1 MAISWGDVLSVGA
14 GAAER
19 DSEYRDAEFKQ
30 ALESFKEDKAHVRS
44 LANMRYTRDLKKYDE
59 EFAKA
64 ESLKSVYANAANQ
77 NPDTAAKMIAM
88 AENPTLFKTLATLD
102 DGSLSS
108 YINSY
113 KDGFTYNYKKGDDGE
128 FALDDKGKKI
138 LESFTF
144 NRKDYT
150 LNEPKQD
157 DYYLGNKYWT
167 EKRKDIDKTIS
178 SPLGNEILKLLG
190 KEKKE
195 IDATSYINDMES
207 KKITEIKTAI
217 DGGQSYT
224 STNVSGSGTSTG
236 LMSNAEWKRWEK
248 KNEKWVSD
256 YGKLIKDVQWG
267 SLNSKDNFL
276 NFVSQ
281 FDLLGGTTEANFEFK
296 DNDIKIT
303 GLTGAKAN
311 NARAAIAT
319 YKAIYNSAIAS
330 IDPRL
335 LVMQGVTRV
344 DLPTEISRAA
354 INKKVRQL
362 LDQRS
367 FVEKHDDLG
376 WGNEADFIG
385 YISTNIVDLNGNIT
399 IDGKTIKANDLE
411 VNILQQYDAFLKKEG
426 NRLLNTK
433 GNAAEKLDGNKLV
446 NAMNIIQTQM
456 RDGGY
461 YLNEF
466 MATLKLD
473 LKESANVTD
482 SSSTESSSIDSS
494 STESYS
500 TSTTNKIKVVTE
512 NGVQGISKDNKFVSW
527 EQLEKENKIEA
538 LPEFL
543 KIEYEKYKKINTG
556 TNKNKIP
563 FLNKDGQ
570 PKVFM

>member
-14 GAAER
+14 GMAQR
-19 DSEYRDAEFKQ
+19 DSEYRDAAMGHALEEFKENK
-30 ALESFKEDKAHVRS
+30 ALVRD
-44 LANMRYTRDLKKYDE
+44 LAKTRYARDLKKYDE

-64 ESLKSVYANAANQ
+64 EALKSVYANAANQ
-77 NPDTAAKMIAM
+77 NMDTAAKMIAQ

-113 KDGFTYNYKKGDDGE
+113 KDNFTKNYKKGDDGE
-128 FALDDKGKKI
+128 FVLDDKGEKI

-144 NRKDYT
+144 NRKDFT

-157 DYYLGNKYWT
+157 EYFLGNEYWT
-167 EKRKDIDKTIS
+167 KKRKDIDKTVS
-178 SPLGNEILKLLG
+178 SPLGDEILKLLG

-236 LMSNAEWKRWEK
+236 LMTNAEWTRWEK
-248 KNEKWVSD
+248 KNKEWVSD

-267 SLNSKDNFL
+267 SINSKDNFL

-296 DNDIKIT
+296 DNDIVIK

-344 DLPTEISRAA
+344 DLPTTISRAE

-367 FVEKHDDLG
+367 FVEKHDDWG
-376 WGNEADFIG
+376 PGNEADFVG

-399 IDGKTIKANDLE
+399 IDGKTIKANDLK
-411 VNILQQYDAFLKKEG
+411 VNILQQYDAFLKAEG
-426 NRLLNTK
+426 KKLLNTK

-456 RDGGY
+456 RDDGSY
-461 YLNEF
+461 FKKFMSTLN
-466 MATLKLD
+466 LD
-473 LKESANVTD
+473 LKESANVTE
-482 SSSTESSSIDSS
+482 SSSTESSSTD
-494 STESYS
+494 
-500 TSTTNKIKVVTE
+500 TTNKIKVVTE
-512 NGVQGISKDNKFVSW
+512 NGVQGISDGTKFKSW
-527 EQLEKENKIEA
+527 EQLEKENLVEKT
-538 LPEFL
+538 L
-543 KIEYEKYKKINTG
+543 EKYPYLKSDYDKYKEGSSITKTTESG
-556 TNKNKIP
+556 VEYIP
-563 FLNKDGQ
+563 WG
-570 PKVFM
+570 

>member
-19 DSEYRDAEFKQ
+19 DSEHRDANFKMAMEDFRENK
-30 ALESFKEDKAHVRS
+30 ALVKD
-44 LANMRYTRDLKKYDE
+44 LAKTRYARDLKTYDE

-64 ESLKSVYANAANQ
+64 ESLKSVYTNAANQ

-102 DGSLSS
+102 DGSLTS

-128 FALDDKGKKI
+128 FVLDDKGEKI

-144 NRKDYT
+144 NRKDFT
-150 LNEPKQD
+150 LNEPKQNE
-157 DYYLGNKYWT
+157 YFLGNEYWS
-167 EKRKDIDKTIS
+167 EKRKDIDKTVS
-178 SPLGNEILKLLG
+178 SPLADEIRNLLG

-195 IDATSYINDMES
+195 VDATSYINDMEN

-217 DGGQSYT
+217 EGGQTYT

-236 LMSNAEWKRWEK
+236 LMTNAEWRRWEK

-267 SLNSKDNFL
+267 SINSKDNFL

-296 DNDIKIT
+296 DNDIVIK

-335 LVMQGVTRV
+335 LAMQGVTRV
-344 DLPTEISRAA
+344 DLPGIISRAE

-376 WGNEADFIG
+376 WDNEADFIG

-411 VNILQQYDAFLKKEG
+411 VNILQQYDAFLKAEG
-426 NRLLNTK
+426 KKLLATK
-433 GNAAEKLDGNKLV
+433 GNAAEKLDGNQLV

-456 RDGGY
+456 RDDGTY
-461 YLNEF
+461 FNKFMSTLN
-466 MATLKLD
+466 LD
-473 LKESANVTD
+473 LKESANVTE
-482 SSSTESSSIDSS
+482 SSSTESSSTESS
-494 STESYS
+494 STESSS
-500 TSTTNKIKVVTE
+500 TSTTNKIKSVTE
-512 NGVQGISKDNKFVSW
+512 NGVSGISDGTKFKSW
-527 EQLEKENKIEA
+527 EQLEKENLVEKT
-538 LPEFL
+538 L
-543 KIEYEKYKKINTG
+543 EKYPYLKSDYDKYKEGSSITKTTESG
-556 TNKNKIP
+556 VEYIP
-563 FLNKDGQ
+563 WG
-570 PKVFM
+570 

>member
-14 GAAER
+14 GMAQR
-19 DSEYRDAEFKQ
+19 DSEYRDAAMGQ
-30 ALESFKEDKAHVRS
+30 ALEEFKENKALVRD
-44 LANMRYTRDLKKYDE
+44 LAKTRYARDLKKYDE

-113 KDGFTYNYKKGDDGE
+113 KDNFTKNYKKGDDGE
-128 FALDDKGKKI
+128 FVLDDKGEKI

-144 NRKDYT
+144 NRKDFT

-157 DYYLGNKYWT
+157 EYFLGNEYWT
-167 EKRKDIDKTIS
+167 KKRKDIDKTVS
-178 SPLGNEILKLLG
+178 SPLGDEILKLLG

-236 LMSNAEWKRWEK
+236 LMTNAEWTRWEK
-248 KNEKWVSD
+248 KNKEWVSD

-267 SLNSKDNFL
+267 SINSKDNFL

-296 DNDIKIT
+296 DNDIVIK

-344 DLPTEISRAA
+344 DLPTTISRAE

-376 WGNEADFIG
+376 WDNEADFIG

-399 IDGKTIKANDLE
+399 IDGKTIKANDLK
-411 VNILQQYDAFLKKEG
+411 VNILQQYDAFLKAEG
-426 NRLLNTK
+426 KKLLNTK

-456 RDGGY
+456 RDDGSY
-461 YLNEF
+461 FKKFMSTLN
-466 MATLKLD
+466 LD
-473 LKESANVTD
+473 LKESANVTE
-482 SSSTESSSIDSS
+482 SSSTESSSTD
-494 STESYS
+494 
-500 TSTTNKIKVVTE
+500 TTNKIKVVTE
-512 NGVQGISKDNKFVSW
+512 NGVQGISDGTKFKSW
-527 EQLEKENKIEA
+527 EQLEKENLVEKT
-538 LPEFL
+538 L
-543 KIEYEKYKKINTG
+543 EKYPYLKSDYDKYKEGSSITKTTESG
-556 TNKNKIP
+556 VEYIP
-563 FLNKDGQ
+563 WG
-570 PKVFM
+570 

>member
-14 GAAER
+14 GMAQR
-19 DSEYRDAEFKQ
+19 DSEYRDAAMGHALEEFKENK
-30 ALESFKEDKAHVRS
+30 ALVRD
-44 LANMRYTRDLKKYDE
+44 LAKTRYARDLKKYDE

-88 AENPTLFKTLATLD
+88 AENPTLFKTLASLD
-102 DGSLSS
+102 DGSLTS

-113 KDGFTYNYKKGDDGE
+113 KENFTKNYKKGDDGE
-128 FALDDKGKKI
+128 FVLDDKGEKI

-144 NRKDYT
+144 NRKDFT

-157 DYYLGNKYWT
+157 EYFLGNEYWT
-167 EKRKDIDKTIS
+167 KKRKDIDKTVS
-178 SPLGNEILKLLG
+178 SPLGDEILKLLG

-267 SLNSKDNFL
+267 SINSKDNFL

-296 DNDIKIT
+296 DNDIVIK

-344 DLPTEISRAA
+344 DLPTEISRAE

-362 LDQRS
+362 LNQRS
-367 FVEKHDDLG
+367 FVEKHDDWG
-376 WGNEADFIG
+376 PGNEADFVG

-399 IDGKTIKANDLE
+399 IDGKTIKANDLK
-411 VNILQQYDAFLKKEG
+411 VNILQQYDAFLKAEG
-426 NRLLNTK
+426 KKLLNTK

-456 RDGGY
+456 RDDGSY
-461 YLNEF
+461 FKKFMSTLN
-466 MATLKLD
+466 LD
-473 LKESANVTD
+473 LKESANVTE
-482 SSSTESSSIDSS
+482 SSSTESSSTD
-494 STESYS
+494 
-500 TSTTNKIKVVTE
+500 TTNKIKVVTE
-512 NGVQGISKDNKFVSW
+512 NGVQGISDGTKFKSW
-527 EQLEKENKIEA
+527 EQLEKENLVEKT
-538 LPEFL
+538 L
-543 KIEYEKYKKINTG
+543 EKYPYLKSDYDKYKEGSSITKTTESG
-556 TNKNKIP
+556 VEYIP
-563 FLNKDGQ
+563 WG
-570 PKVFM
+570 

>member
-14 GAAER
+14 GMAQR
-19 DSEYRDAEFKQ
+19 DSEYRDAAMGHALEEFKENK
-30 ALESFKEDKAHVRS
+30 ALVRD
-44 LANMRYTRDLKKYDE
+44 LAKTRYARDLKKYDE

-64 ESLKSVYANAANQ
+64 EALKSVYANAANQ
-77 NPDTAAKMIAM
+77 NMDTAAKMIAQ

-113 KDGFTYNYKKGDDGE
+113 KDNFTKNYKKGDDGE
-128 FALDDKGKKI
+128 FVLDDKGEKI

-144 NRKDYT
+144 NRKDFT

-178 SPLGNEILKLLG
+178 SPLGDEILKLLG

-267 SLNSKDNFL
+267 SINSKDNFL

-296 DNDIKIT
+296 DNDIVIK

-344 DLPTEISRAA
+344 DLPTTISRAE

-376 WGNEADFIG
+376 WDNEADFIG

-399 IDGKTIKANDLE
+399 IDGKTIKANDLK
-411 VNILQQYDAFLKKEG
+411 VNILQQYDAFLKAEG
-426 NRLLNTK
+426 KKLLNTK

-456 RDGGY
+456 RDDGSY
-461 YLNEF
+461 FKKFMSTLN
-466 MATLKLD
+466 LD
-473 LKESANVTD
+473 LKESANVTE
-482 SSSTESSSIDSS
+482 SSSTESSSTD
-494 STESYS
+494 
-500 TSTTNKIKVVTE
+500 TTNKIKVVTE
-512 NGVQGISKDNKFVSW
+512 NGVQGISDGTKFKSW
-527 EQLEKENKIEA
+527 EQLEKENLVEKT
-538 LPEFL
+538 L
-543 KIEYEKYKKINTG
+543 EKYPYLKSDYDKYKEGSSITKTTESG
-556 TNKNKIP
+556 VEYIP
-563 FLNKDGQ
+563 WG
-570 PKVFM
+570 

>member
-14 GAAER
+14 GMAQR
-19 DSEYRDAEFKQ
+19 DSEYRDAAMGHALEEFKENK
-30 ALESFKEDKAHVRS
+30 ALVRD
-44 LANMRYTRDLKKYDE
+44 LAKTRYARDLKKYDE

-64 ESLKSVYANAANQ
+64 EALKSVYANAANQ
-77 NPDTAAKMIAM
+77 NMDTAAKMIAQ

-128 FALDDKGKKI
+128 FVLDDKGEKI

-144 NRKDYT
+144 NRKDFT

-157 DYYLGNKYWT
+157 EYFLGNEYWT
-167 EKRKDIDKTIS
+167 KKRKDIDKTVS
-178 SPLGNEILKLLG
+178 SPLGDEILKLLG

-236 LMSNAEWKRWEK
+236 LMTNAEWTRWEK
-248 KNEKWVSD
+248 KNKEWVSD

-267 SLNSKDNFL
+267 SINSKDNFL

-296 DNDIKIT
+296 DNDIVIK

-362 LDQRS
+362 LNQRS
-367 FVEKHDDLG
+367 FVEKHDDWG
-376 WGNEADFIG
+376 PGNEADFVG

-399 IDGKTIKANDLE
+399 IDGKTIKANDLK
-411 VNILQQYDAFLKKEG
+411 VNILQQYDAFLKAEG
-426 NRLLNTK
+426 KKLLNTK

-456 RDGGY
+456 RDDGSY
-461 YLNEF
+461 FKKFMSTLN
-466 MATLKLD
+466 LD
-473 LKESANVTD
+473 LKESANVTE
-482 SSSTESSSIDSS
+482 SSSTESSSTD
-494 STESYS
+494 
-500 TSTTNKIKVVTE
+500 TTNKIKVVTE
-512 NGVQGISKDNKFVSW
+512 NGVQGISDGTKFKSW
-527 EQLEKENKIEA
+527 EQLEKENLVEKT
-538 LPEFL
+538 L
-543 KIEYEKYKKINTG
+543 EKYPYLKSDYDKYKEGSSITKTTESG
-556 TNKNKIP
+556 VEYIP
-563 FLNKDGQ
+563 WG
-570 PKVFM
+570 

>member
-14 GAAER
+14 GMAQR
-19 DSEYRDAEFKQ
+19 DSEYRDAAMGHALEEFKENK
-30 ALESFKEDKAHVRS
+30 ALVRD
-44 LANMRYTRDLKKYDE
+44 LAKTRYARDLKKYDE

-64 ESLKSVYANAANQ
+64 EALKSVYANAANQ
-77 NPDTAAKMIAM
+77 NMDTAAKMIAQ

-128 FALDDKGKKI
+128 FVLDDKGEKI

-144 NRKDYT
+144 NRKDFT

-157 DYYLGNKYWT
+157 EYFLGNEYWT
-167 EKRKDIDKTIS
+167 KKRKDIDKTVS
-178 SPLGNEILKLLG
+178 SPLGDEILKLLG

-236 LMSNAEWKRWEK
+236 LMTNAEWTRWEK
-248 KNEKWVSD
+248 KNKEWVSD

-267 SLNSKDNFL
+267 SINSKDNFL

-296 DNDIKIT
+296 DNDIVIK

-344 DLPTEISRAA
+344 DLPTTISRAE

-399 IDGKTIKANDLE
+399 IDGKTIKANDLK
-411 VNILQQYDAFLKKEG
+411 VNILQQYNAFLKAEG
-426 NRLLNTK
+426 KKLLNTK

-456 RDGGY
+456 RDDGSY
-461 YLNEF
+461 FKKFMSTLN
-466 MATLKLD
+466 LD
-473 LKESANVTD
+473 LKESANVTE
-482 SSSTESSSIDSS
+482 SSSTESSSTD
-494 STESYS
+494 
-500 TSTTNKIKVVTE
+500 TTNKIKVVTE
-512 NGVQGISKDNKFVSW
+512 NGVQGISDGTKFKSW
-527 EQLEKENKIEA
+527 EQLEKENLVEKT
-538 LPEFL
+538 L
-543 KIEYEKYKKINTG
+543 EKYPYLKSDYDKYKEGSSITKTTESG
-556 TNKNKIP
+556 VEYIP
-563 FLNKDGQ
+563 WG
-570 PKVFM
+570 

>member
-14 GAAER
+14 GMAQR
-19 DSEYRDAEFKQ
+19 DSEYRDAAMGHALEEFKENK
-30 ALESFKEDKAHVRS
+30 ALVRD
-44 LANMRYTRDLKKYDE
+44 LAKTRYARDLKKYDE

-64 ESLKSVYANAANQ
+64 EALKSVYANAANQ
-77 NPDTAAKMIAM
+77 NMDTAAKMIAQ

-113 KDGFTYNYKKGDDGE
+113 KDNFTKNYKKGDDGE
-128 FALDDKGKKI
+128 FVLDDKGEKI

-144 NRKDYT
+144 NRKDFT

-157 DYYLGNKYWT
+157 EYFLGNEYWT
-167 EKRKDIDKTIS
+167 KKRKDIDKTVS
-178 SPLGNEILKLLG
+178 SPLGDEILKLLG

-236 LMSNAEWKRWEK
+236 LMTNAEWTRWEK
-248 KNEKWVSD
+248 KNKEWVSD

-267 SLNSKDNFL
+267 SINSKDNFL

-296 DNDIKIT
+296 DNDIVIK

-376 WGNEADFIG
+376 WDNEADFIG

-399 IDGKTIKANDLE
+399 IDGKTIKANDLK
-411 VNILQQYDAFLKKEG
+411 VNILQQYNAFLKAEG
-426 NRLLNTK
+426 KKLLNTK

-456 RDGGY
+456 RDDGSY
-461 YLNEF
+461 FKKFMSTLN
-466 MATLKLD
+466 LD
-473 LKESANVTD
+473 LKESANVTE
-482 SSSTESSSIDSS
+482 SSSTESSSTD
-494 STESYS
+494 
-500 TSTTNKIKVVTE
+500 TTNKIKVVTE
-512 NGVQGISKDNKFVSW
+512 NGVQGISDGTKFKSW
-527 EQLEKENKIEA
+527 EQLEKENLVEKT
-538 LPEFL
+538 L
-543 KIEYEKYKKINTG
+543 EKYPYLKSDYDKYKEGSSITKTTESG
-556 TNKNKIP
+556 VEYIP
-563 FLNKDGQ
+563 WG
-570 PKVFM
+570 

>member
-14 GAAER
+14 GMAQR
-19 DSEYRDAEFKQ
+19 DSEYRDAAMGHALEEFKENK
-30 ALESFKEDKAHVRS
+30 ALVRD
-44 LANMRYTRDLKKYDE
+44 LAKTRYARDLKKYDE

-64 ESLKSVYANAANQ
+64 EALKSVYANAANQ
-77 NPDTAAKMIAM
+77 NMDTAAKMIAQ

-113 KDGFTYNYKKGDDGE
+113 KDNFTKNYKKGDDGE
-128 FALDDKGKKI
+128 FVLDDKGEKI

-144 NRKDYT
+144 NRKDFT

-157 DYYLGNKYWT
+157 EYFLGNEYWT
-167 EKRKDIDKTIS
+167 KKRKDIDKTVS
-178 SPLGNEILKLLG
+178 SPLGDEILKLLG

-236 LMSNAEWKRWEK
+236 LMTNAEWTRWEK
-248 KNEKWVSD
+248 KNKEWVSD

-267 SLNSKDNFL
+267 SINSKDNFL

-296 DNDIKIT
+296 DNDIVIK

-344 DLPTEISRAA
+344 DLPTTISRAE

-399 IDGKTIKANDLE
+399 IDGKTIKANDLK
-411 VNILQQYDAFLKKEG
+411 VNILQQYNAFLKAEG
-426 NRLLNTK
+426 KKLLNTK

-456 RDGGY
+456 RDDGSY
-461 YLNEF
+461 FKKFMSTLN
-466 MATLKLD
+466 LD
-473 LKESANVTD
+473 LKESANVTE
-482 SSSTESSSIDSS
+482 SSSTESSSTD
-494 STESYS
+494 
-500 TSTTNKIKVVTE
+500 TTTKIKVVTE
-512 NGVQGISKDNKFVSW
+512 NGVQGISDGTKFKSW
-527 EQLEKENKIEA
+527 EQLEKENLVEKT
-538 LPEFL
+538 L
-543 KIEYEKYKKINTG
+543 EKYPYLKSDYDKYKEGSSITKTTESG
-556 TNKNKIP
+556 VEYIP
-563 FLNKDGQ
+563 WG
-570 PKVFM
+570 

>member
-14 GAAER
+14 GMAQR
-19 DSEYRDAEFKQ
+19 DSEYRDAAMGHALEEFKENK
-30 ALESFKEDKAHVRS
+30 ALVRD
-44 LANMRYTRDLKKYDE
+44 LAKTRYARDLKKYDE

-64 ESLKSVYANAANQ
+64 EALKSVYANAANQ
-77 NPDTAAKMIAM
+77 NMDTAAKMIAQ

-113 KDGFTYNYKKGDDGE
+113 KDNFTKNYKKGDDGE
-128 FALDDKGKKI
+128 FVLDDKGEKI

-144 NRKDYT
+144 NRKDFT

-157 DYYLGNKYWT
+157 EYFLGNEYWT
-167 EKRKDIDKTIS
+167 KKRKDIDKTVS
-178 SPLGNEILKLLG
+178 SPLGDEILKLLG

-267 SLNSKDNFL
+267 SINSKDNFL

-296 DNDIKIT
+296 DNDIVIK

-344 DLPTEISRAA
+344 DLPTTISRAE

-376 WGNEADFIG
+376 WDNEADFIG

-399 IDGKTIKANDLE
+399 IDGKTIKANDLK
-411 VNILQQYDAFLKKEG
+411 VNILQQYNAFLKAEG
-426 NRLLNTK
+426 KKLLNTK

-456 RDGGY
+456 RDDGSY
-461 YLNEF
+461 FKKFMSTLN
-466 MATLKLD
+466 LD
-473 LKESANVTD
+473 LKESANVTE
-482 SSSTESSSIDSS
+482 SSSTESSSTD
-494 STESYS
+494 
-500 TSTTNKIKVVTE
+500 TTNKIKVVTE
-512 NGVQGISKDNKFVSW
+512 NGVQGISDGTKFKSW
-527 EQLEKENKIEA
+527 EQLEKENLVEKT
-538 LPEFL
+538 L
-543 KIEYEKYKKINTG
+543 EKYPYLKSDYDKYKEGSSITKTTESG
-556 TNKNKIP
+556 VEYIP
-563 FLNKDGQ
+563 WG
-570 PKVFM
+570 